1 MIELI
6 FDRHPLPFECAIK
19 PRSRETV
26 RLIQDIDIIEAD
38 ANTG

>member
-26 RLIQDIDIIEAD
+26 RLIQDIIEAD